1 MRSITLFLLLGVVA
15 AMMFGCAA
23 NPAAPGVEPSGATDR
38 GDGLPFTRLADV
50 HDGPYRLWGEWT
62 LEFSSE
68 HDSVEVIPQRNMHF
82 HLNTL
87 KFLEDYCTDCLQVP
101 RIRNNGDGTIDMTV
115 RLTHP
120 FPGHPELTGFD
131 VKGIIMFNGSHE
143 IPDNMEK
150 YPLYPQNYRLSWRL
164 MGDPEL
170 MNADGY
176 TYRWSPWYESGS
188 DLPIFNYWEGRW
200 AKGTPTANV
209 NGYIN
214 FYSREER
221 YIFEHNQT
229 VSRIYT
235 IWLPPGEEVV
245 AGYAVEACWEPPI
258 NKPVTDPVVDF
269 PVSANQPEAY
279 HFKCVINDGNPI
291 DDPECCMRDGTI
303 HDARAEIYTWYIP
316 EDGSPTSRWVG
327 IWNEKIN
334 FYRGGFCAPSCD
346 GPPEWRCLALY
357 PFRAHPDGVYQLI
370 GIEFHDPWPPEGPQP
385 HITKY
390 PAMDVFEVI
399 IDIG

>member
-1 MRSITLFLLLGVVA
+1 
-15 AMMFGCAA
+15 
-23 NPAAPGVEPSGATDR
+23 
-38 GDGLPFTRLADV
+38 
-50 HDGPYRLWGEWT
+50 
-62 LEFSSE
+62 
-68 HDSVEVIPQRNMHF
+68 
-82 HLNTL
+82 
-87 KFLEDYCTDCLQVP
+87 
-101 RIRNNGDGTIDMTV
+101 
-115 RLTHP
+115 
-120 FPGHPELTGFD
+120 
-131 VKGIIMFNGSHE
+131 
-143 IPDNMEK
+143 
-150 YPLYPQNYRLSWRL
+150 

-245 AGYAVEACWEPPI
+245 AGYAVEACWEPAI

-316 EDGSPTSRWVG
+316 EDGHRTARWVG
-327 IWNEKIN
+327 IWSEKIN
-334 FYRGGFCAPSCD
+334 FYRAGFCAPSCD

-370 GIEFHDPWPPEGPQP
+370 GLEYHTPYPPVPSEPRK
-385 HITKY
+385 HV
-390 PAMDVFEVI
+390 AMDILEI
-399 IDIG
+399 EIDMD